1 MSLENGPT
9 LGEVVRRLDDVS
21 RRLDE
26 ITLRVEAREVRM
38 ELAFVRKDVFDAV
51 QAADAAQIRGLEEEV
66 HKTGKRLDVTE
77 DRRRADRA
85 LLLGSLAFP
94 LLVLLITAVV
104 LTGAP

>member
-1 MSLENGPT
+1 MSDAPS

-38 ELAFVRKDVFDAV
+38 ELAFVRKDVFDAI
-51 QAADAAQIRGLEEEV
+51 QASDSAQLRGLEQEV
-66 HKTGKRLDVTE
+66 HKAGKRLDATE

-85 LLLGSLAFP
+85 VLLTGLAFP
-94 LLVLLITAVV
+94 LLVLLIAAVV